1 MISDENVGVC
11 YRHGVT
17 EYKDTGGDTF
27 RVWLGEFV
35 VTADSGAGLLLDQ
48 PSSVISWKSICF

>member
-27 RVWLGEFV
+27 RVWLGEYV
-35 VTADSGAGLLLDQ
+35 VTADSEAGLLLGGVRWTS
-48 PSSVISWKSICF
+48 PAP